1 MTNMINWLH
10 ISDLHLG
17 SEGAITNMMR
27 DELPEYLKELGVKC
41 DYVFCTGDIR
51 TANVS
56 PNVFTDEMADYLK
69 SICDAVQTS
78 VDRLYIVAG
87 NHDVDRDVDS
97 RHDVIRKVFYDS
109 ERYVFTCFTRKKSL
123 WTEFPLKVCRYPF

>member
-27 DELPEYLKELGVKC
+27 DELPDYLKELGVKC
-41 DYVFCTGDIR
+41 DCVFCTGDIR

-56 PNVFTDEMADYLK
+56 PNVFTDEVVMMSSGKYSMIAKGTITRIMAL
-69 SICDAVQTS
+69 
-78 VDRLYIVAG
+78 
-87 NHDVDRDVDS
+87 
-97 RHDVIRKVFYDS
+97 
-109 ERYVFTCFTRKKSL
+109 
-123 WTEFPLKVCRYPF
+123 